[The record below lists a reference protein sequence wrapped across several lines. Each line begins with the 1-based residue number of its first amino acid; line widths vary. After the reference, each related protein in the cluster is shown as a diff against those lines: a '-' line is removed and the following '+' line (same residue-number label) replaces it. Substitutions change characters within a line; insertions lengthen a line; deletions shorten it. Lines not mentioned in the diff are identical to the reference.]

1 MQRGEIWHVDLEP
14 TRGREQQGKRFCLV
28 VTPKAFNMSGTP
40 WIVPISTGGNYARDK
55 GFTVSLHGLGLK
67 TDGVVLCN
75 QLRALDMRER
85 EAKRIE
91 KLPDYILEEVMDK
104 IMGILEG

>member
-1 MQRGEIWHVDLEP
+1 MQRGEIWHVDLNP

-28 VTPKAFNMSGTP
+28 VTPLAFNLSGTP
-40 WIVPISTGGNYARDK
+40 WIVPISTGGNFARDK
-55 GFTVSLHGLGLK
+55 GFTVSLQGFGLK
-67 TDGVVLCN
+67 TEGVVLCH

-85 EAKRIE
+85 QATRIE
-91 KLPDYILEEVMDK
+91 KLPESILEEVMDK